1 MSYTSNPKMPKL
13 RQEAAQLV
21 KKGWSA
27 RKVGRYLGFH
37 HTAIMSWV
45 RRSKKIGYHPIPT
58 RSSRPKS
65 HPRRLGLEI
74 EKKIIEIRQKHNR
87 YGKAIHK
94 ELENSGIKVSLA
106 SVNRTLDRYG
116 YLKKKSPWKRFHPH
130 LERPKALKR
139 GDLVQ
144 IDTIHRMVSEK
155 KRIYVF
161 SLIDLYSRDTY
172 ARASKIMNAAV
183 SLKFVQEA
191 ERELGFHF
199 KMIQSDRGPE
209 FGRWFVSQIRK
220 SHRYSRIGKPNDNAH
235 IERFNRTLQE
245 ECLDK
250 CPNDVSLINR
260 ALKEYLRYYKYERLH
275 AGINFLTPSQVV

>member
-1 MSYTSNPKMPKL
+1 MAYTSNPNVPKI

-21 KKGWSA
+21 HRGWSA
-27 RKVGRYLGFH
+27 RKVGRYLGYH
-37 HTAIMSWV
+37 HTTIMDWV
-45 RRSKKIGYHPIPT
+45 KLSKKIGYHPIPT
-58 RSSRPKS
+58 KSSRPKS
-65 HPRRLGLEI
+65 HPRRLSLDVEN
-74 EKKIIEIRQKHNR
+74 KIIEIRRKHNR
-87 YGKAIHK
+87 YGKAIYK
-94 ELENSGIKVSLA
+94 ELENLGIKVSLA

-116 YLKKKSPWKRFHPH
+116 YLKKKSPYKRFHPH
-130 LERPKALKR
+130 VERPEVLKR

-144 IDTIHRMVSEK
+144 VDTIHRMVSEK

-161 SLIDLYSRDTY
+161 SLIDVYSRDTY
-172 ARASKIMNAAV
+172 AKAYEKMSAATT
-183 SLKFVQEA
+183 LEFVREA

-199 KMIQSDRGPE
+199 NMIQSDRGPE
-209 FGRWFVSQIRK
+209 FGKWFVSQIRK

-250 CPNDVSLINR
+250 VSNDVSKINQ

-275 AGINFLTPSQVV
+275 AGINFLTPTQVV